1 MPFSVRISTVFR
13 HCVRAFLLFSSTF
26 CVHFYYF
33 PALFSVRISTVFSTV
48 GVHFYYVAV
57 LSACIS
63 AVFVCVCMCVFVC
76 VCMCCI
82 VFVCMCLYEFVCV
95 LLCLYVFVCVC
106 MCFVCVCIFYVLM
119 CLYVSVCVCVYVS
132 EIHQLFFFYEHFYC
146 VPALLPESTRSARL
160 HDSAENLCWEG
171 NLCLRFDIN
180 RALVILMEEH
190 FTMSRVGMTL

>member
-48 GVHFYYVAV
+48 GVHFYYVAA
-57 LSACIS
+57 LFACIS

-82 VFVCMCLYEFVCV
+82 VCVCM
-95 LLCLYVFVCVC
+95 CLYVFVCVC
-106 MCFVCVCIFYVLM
+106 MCSTVFVCVCM
-119 CLYVSVCVCVYVS
+119 CLYVFCMCLYFLRLDVFVCVCMCVCMCLRS
-132 EIHQLFFFYEHFYC
+132 INSFFFYEHFYC

-160 HDSAENLCWEG
+160 HDSAENLC
-171 NLCLRFDIN
+171 
-180 RALVILMEEH
+180 
-190 FTMSRVGMTL
+190 

>member
-48 GVHFYYVAV
+48 GVHFYYVAA
-57 LSACIS
+57 LFACIS

-82 VFVCMCLYEFVCV
+82 VCVCMCLYV
-95 LLCLYVFVCVC
+95 LVGRVAPQTRMLFCRTLYQNVPVLILLKIND
-106 MCFVCVCIFYVLM
+106 MGPYGIHLITPHCISITLLLHYYTSESQHFLRVLT
-119 CLYVSVCVCVYVS
+119 
-132 EIHQLFFFYEHFYC
+132 LFFASSQ
-146 VPALLPESTRSARL
+146 PASQS
-160 HDSAENLCWEG
+160 S
-171 NLCLRFDIN
+171 
-180 RALVILMEEH
+180 
-190 FTMSRVGMTL
+190 

>member
-1 MPFSVRISTVFR
+1 MPGPGIFLKSGMPLISGVSGDVFR

-48 GVHFYYVAV
+48 GVHFYYVAA
-57 LSACIS
+57 LFACIS

-82 VFVCMCLYEFVCV
+82 VCVCMCLYEFVCA

-119 CLYVSVCVCVYVS
+119 CLYVFVCMCVYVS
-132 EIHQLFFFYEHFYC
+132 EIHQLFFFTSISTVFQHFC
-146 VPALLPESTRSARL
+146 LSQLDLPVCTIVQRTC
-160 HDSAENLCWEG
+160 AEKVTCACDLISIAHW
-171 NLCLRFDIN
+171 
-180 RALVILMEEH
+180 
-190 FTMSRVGMTL
+190 SY